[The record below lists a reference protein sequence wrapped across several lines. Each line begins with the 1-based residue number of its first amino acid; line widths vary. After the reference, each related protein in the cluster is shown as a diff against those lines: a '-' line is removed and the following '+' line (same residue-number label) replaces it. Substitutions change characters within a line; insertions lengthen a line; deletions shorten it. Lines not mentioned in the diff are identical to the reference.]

1 MAAKKSVRARL
12 KRGETVV
19 GGWIQAPHPAVA
31 AVMASSGF
39 DWLAMDLEH
48 GVIGLAE
55 CAALVPVIEA
65 HGCEPF
71 VRLPGN
77 AYADNKRYLDAGAR
91 GLIAPLV
98 NTREN
103 AEELVRS
110 AKYPPEGSRGV
121 GYAVSNHYG
130 FQMNRVDKANDEI
143 LVCVQIEHE
152 TAVAHLDGILS
163 VPGVDAAFVGPY
175 DLSASLGVT
184 AQFEHPDYVRALDRF
199 RAACQEHGV
208 AAGIHVVA
216 PDPDEVL
223 RRVDEGYRMFAYSLD
238 VTMLGQAC
246 RTGCRAIR
254 EGLSARGN
262 G

>member
-1 MAAKKSVRARL
+1 MPSENSVRARL
-12 KRGETVV
+12 NRGETVL

-48 GVIGLAE
+48 GVIGLPE

-65 HGCEPF
+65 QGCEAF

-91 GLIAPLV
+91 GVIAPLV
-98 NTREN
+98 NTRQD
-103 AEELVRS
+103 AEALVGS
-110 AKYPPEGSRGV
+110 AKYPPQGSRGV
-121 GYAVSNHYG
+121 GYAVSNLYG
-130 FQMNRVDKANDEI
+130 FEMDRAGEANDEI
-143 LVCVQIEHE
+143 LVCVQIEHK
-152 TAVAHLDGILS
+152 TAIANIGSILS
-163 VPGVDAAFVGPY
+163 VPGVDAAFIGPY

-184 AQFEHPDYVRALDRF
+184 AQFEHPDYVNALDRF
-199 RAACQEHGV
+199 RGACREHGV

-216 PDPDEVL
+216 PDPEEVL
-223 RRVDEGYRMFAYSLD
+223 RRVDEGYRMVAYSLD

-246 RTGCRAIR
+246 RKGCAAIC
-254 EGLSARGN
+254 EGLAVRGMR
-262 G
+262 